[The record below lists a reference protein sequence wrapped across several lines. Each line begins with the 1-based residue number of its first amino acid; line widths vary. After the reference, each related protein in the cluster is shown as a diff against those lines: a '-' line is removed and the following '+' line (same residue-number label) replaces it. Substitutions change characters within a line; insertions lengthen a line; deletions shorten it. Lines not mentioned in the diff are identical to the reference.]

1 MEKLIGFLNFKL
13 PTINP
18 SNNISKNIKENN
30 KNSTQKINLKNVQ
43 IFYRNNPLTNNLKN
57 LSRNSF
63 KSKDKISQKRLTV
76 IYQEKNNSEK
86 SNCKKKQLKNP
97 DINNNNNIIYNYSKN
112 KKIIPFINL
121 NSAKKINNI
130 SKSPSTAST
139 PKNSYY
145 LSIYPKNGNIN
156 NNLNNSN
163 FSLYK
168 NENVKNNSISIIST
182 NKKCKS
188 YKASNKELSK
198 INNYAHSENAN
209 KKSEKINLEYFLRK
223 QEQNLKNIKFKLLM
237 PKILNLTI
245 NSKKFKI
252 YSQMEDNK
260 ISKKNDDK
268 IYTSQSG
275 MLKDLINIENLN
287 HINNLVQILKQY
299 ILLENAFNIFINE
312 EQTVQNLIKSAKDII
327 QLYNIFFNQLDN
339 ISLEINIFINKEYNT
354 LLQNILKLIIYYH
367 CFIFIHL
374 ILFDSNY
381 FFINIKAK
389 YFAVFKKISFCLYNI
404 FIKFIYKELSN
415 NNYKDL
421 DFISSLNSL
430 LNNNIEYIIK
440 SHLSN
445 NDIFNL
451 ISKNYDI
458 CLELFIKTLNN
469 NENNCLEE
477 VSLSL
482 KNILLNLNKK
492 DLIYHIDICL
502 NTFLYTI
509 LEKNISKAKLNREK
523 NNLTQNKNSLIYV
536 PYLPLL
542 SEELRQK
549 YKYTIVIDIDE
560 TLGHFIQNEVKK
572 KYFHNYGYIIE
583 NNNNKILF
591 KPNNKDKIKV
601 GIFLIRPF
609 AKYFLE
615 KLNNLFFEIVI
626 FSAGTKAY
634 CDKILDILD
643 INNNIIKYRLYRSH
657 LSLRNINNDV
667 KDLSLLGRDLSKVI
681 MIDNFSEN
689 YKLQQDNGLPIN
701 SWFGDANDTSLRD
714 LIPIM
719 NYIVEN
725 NINDV
730 RSVVKKIKMQ
740 LNNYARNNFCYDKI
754 NLKV

>member
-130 SKSPSTAST
+130 TKSPSTAST

-188 YKASNKELSK
+188 YKASNKDLSK

-339 ISLEINIFINKEYNT
+339 ISLEINI
-354 LLQNILKLIIYYH
+354 LLFL
-367 CFIFIHL
+367 
-374 ILFDSNY
+374 
-381 FFINIKAK
+381 
-389 YFAVFKKISFCLYNI
+389 LY
-404 FIKFIYKELSN
+404 
-415 NNYKDL
+415 
-421 DFISSLNSL
+421 
-430 LNNNIEYIIK
+430 
-440 SHLSN
+440 
-445 NDIFNL
+445 
-451 ISKNYDI
+451 
-458 CLELFIKTLNN
+458 IKT
-469 NENNCLEE
+469 
-477 VSLSL
+477 
-482 KNILLNLNKK
+482 
-492 DLIYHIDICL
+492 
-502 NTFLYTI
+502 
-509 LEKNISKAKLNREK
+509 
-523 NNLTQNKNSLIYV
+523 
-536 PYLPLL
+536 
-542 SEELRQK
+542 
-549 YKYTIVIDIDE
+549 
-560 TLGHFIQNEVKK
+560 
-572 KYFHNYGYIIE
+572 
-583 NNNNKILF
+583 
-591 KPNNKDKIKV
+591 
-601 GIFLIRPF
+601 
-609 AKYFLE
+609 
-615 KLNNLFFEIVI
+615 
-626 FSAGTKAY
+626 
-634 CDKILDILD
+634 
-643 INNNIIKYRLYRSH
+643 
-657 LSLRNINNDV
+657 
-667 KDLSLLGRDLSKVI
+667 
-681 MIDNFSEN
+681 
-689 YKLQQDNGLPIN
+689 
-701 SWFGDANDTSLRD
+701 
-714 LIPIM
+714 
-719 NYIVEN
+719 
-725 NINDV
+725 
-730 RSVVKKIKMQ
+730 
-740 LNNYARNNFCYDKI
+740 
-754 NLKV
+754 